1 MNDAVEALSIGFT
14 IAIIF
19 GVPFGFFAFVRYLRY
34 KETITLAEQGLL
46 RPERA
51 RRNRDTLKWGVVIM
65 MMGLG
70 LTCGVLPI
78 GIVSEA
84 DPVLGPWVLIGI
96 LPLFFGL
103 SLIIV
108 YALNKH
114 LDDEEDEQ
122 MMEPPIPPHKQVDV
136 PDDH

>member
-1 MNDAVEALSIGFT
+1 MNNAIESLSIGFVV
-14 IAIIF
+14 AIIF
-19 GVPFGFFAFVRYLRY
+19 GIPFGFFAFVRYLRY
-34 KETITLAEQGLL
+34 KETIALAEQGLL

-70 LTCGVLPI
+70 LTCGVLPLGLFSYVYPI
-78 GIVSEA
+78 
-84 DPVLGPWVLIGI
+84 LGPWILIGI
-96 LPLFFGL
+96 LPFFFGL

-114 LDDEEDEQ
+114 LDDEEDTQ

-136 PDDH
+136 NDV